1 MEKSSKKT
9 RSLKTGFQ
17 KFATKFKESKK
28 FRIICIILVLLII
41 VGSFFTWYLIAK
53 KSGVKLQRVYAQVSR
68 GTVTNSIEGTGTVQ
82 AISQYEITSLAK
94 GDVIADYFEVG
105 DYVVADQLLYEIDS
119 ASVDKSISRQQSNIE
134 KARTNYNEALENV
147 ANLNVKST
155 INGVINNMYVSVGDT
170 VQQGG
175 KIADVINKDVLEITL
190 PFGKQDAQNIRVGDS
205 ATVNL
210 TASLTAL
217 SGTVTRVATGA
228 YVNSYGVEVT
238 DVEIEFSN
246 PGTVLA
252 GESAS
257 AIVGEYAC
265 YDVGTVNYIST
276 KTITSKTSGEVKI
289 LNKGKGDAVRSGET
303 IVVLESTSV
312 SKTSRDAQLSLQ
324 DANLS
329 LDDLY
334 DNLEDY
340 SIKSPID
347 GKVIQKNIK
356 AGEKLDSNSSAAMAI
371 IADLSKLTFDI
382 NIDELDISKISVGQ
396 EVIITADALPNRT
409 FVGRVSNI
417 SIVGSAFQGVTSYPV
432 TVVIDNTEE
441 SDLIPGMNVSAKIT
455 VDSVENVLMIPVS
468 AINMGNLVIVKD
480 DGTFKD
486 PTEMMANSM
495 SLMTGA
501 DRKNADNAKTADNTK
516 SDDNTKPEDM
526 AKTGDNRERIDISKP
541 GDNAERTGNA
551 NDAQSHVGNRQ
562 IPQGVM
568 GERPEGKTP
577 ENSSSQ
583 GADTKQK
590 ESQNEENKMPVP
602 NRDTSGNTDNKA
614 AERIKTMIENL
625 DVPEGYTVVMV
636 QTGLTD
642 GAYIEIKEI
651 EGSLKEG
658 DQIVINVIASS
669 NENSQQGQ
677 MPGGMGGAMPG
688 GMGGFRSGGMSGG
701 MGGIGGF
708 RSSGMGANRQGAMGG
723 R

>member
-1 MEKSSKKT
+1 MEKSPKKT
-9 RSLKTGFQ
+9 RSLKTVLQ
-17 KFATKFKESKK
+17 KFATKFKKSKK
-28 FRIICIILVLLII
+28 FRIISIILVLLII
-41 VGSFFTWYLIAK
+41 AGSFFTWYLIAK

-134 KARTNYNEALENV
+134 KARTNYNEALENM

-155 INGVINNMYVSVGDT
+155 INGVISNMYVSVGDT
-170 VQQGG
+170 VQQGA
-175 KIADVINKDVLEITL
+175 KIADVVNKDVLEITL
-190 PFGKQDAQNIRVGDS
+190 PFGKQDAQNIHEGDS
-205 ATVNL
+205 ATITL
-210 TASLTAL
+210 TASLTPL
-217 SGTVTRVATGA
+217 TGTVTRVATGA

-246 PGTVLA
+246 PGTVLS

-257 AIVGEYAC
+257 AVVGQYAC

-276 KTITSKTSGEVKI
+276 KTITSKTSGEVQV

-303 IVVLESTSV
+303 IVLLESTSV

-486 PTEMMANSM
+486 PTEMMTNPMGSM
-495 SLMTGA
+495 PGT
-501 DRKNADNAKTADNTK
+501 DRKTMG
-516 SDDNTKPEDM
+516 NTKPEDM
-526 AKTGDNRERIDISKP
+526 AKP
-541 GDNAERTGNA
+541 GDNPERPSNVK
-551 NDAQSHVGNRQ
+551 DAQSHDGNRQ

-568 GERPEGKTP
+568 GERPGGKSP
-577 ENSSSQ
+577 ENSPSAD
-583 GADTKQK
+583 ADTKQK
-590 ESQNEENKMPVP
+590 ETKNEENKMSIP
-602 NRDTSGNTDNKA
+602 NRDTSGNNDNKA

-688 GMGGFRSGGMSGG
+688 GMGGFRNGGMPGG
-701 MGGIGGF
+701 MGGMGGF
-708 RSSGMGANRQGAMGG
+708 RSGGMGANRQGAMGG